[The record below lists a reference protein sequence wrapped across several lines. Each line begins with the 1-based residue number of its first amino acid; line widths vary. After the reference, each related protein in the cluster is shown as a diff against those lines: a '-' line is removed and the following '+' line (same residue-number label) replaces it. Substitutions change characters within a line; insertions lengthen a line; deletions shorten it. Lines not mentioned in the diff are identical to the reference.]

1 MSEVKTEKL
10 SPRVTSLQL
19 GDSGDT
25 FTVPSGATLDV
36 DGTIDVTGATVS
48 GLTTGK
54 VLQVVQTV
62 KTNTFTTA
70 ASGHTTW
77 TDITG
82 FSLSI
87 TPSSTSSKILLMGD
101 VQGSGSSYSY
111 VCAFRFNRDGT
122 GIGLG
127 DAMTGF
133 DPATA
138 GHIRAVQDNNSSFRV
153 PMIYMDSPSSTSAIT
168 YKIQGQ
174 VEMGGFY
181 INRTADMKV
190 SFFSTTSISSITAM
204 EIGA

>member
-1 MSEVKTEKL
+1 MSKLEVREIGPISGETEVRL
-10 SPRVTSLQL
+10 A
-19 GDSGDT
+19 D
-25 FTVPSGATLDV
+25 GATAV
-36 DGTIDVTGATVS
+36 GFG
-48 GLTTGK
+48 GGK

-62 KTNTFTTA
+62 KTDIFSTIAN
-70 ASGHTTW
+70 GHTIW

-101 VQGSGSSYSY
+101 VQGSASVYSQI
-111 VCAFRFNRDGT
+111 CAFRFNRDGT

-138 GHIRAVQDNNSSFRV
+138 GHIRAEKDANGSFRV